1 MTLLE
6 RLKIRIPEEE
16 NDALLN
22 EVLETAREF
31 ILTHMYPLEDDVS
44 KYLVP
49 LEYNSLQLDIAVELY
64 NKRGAEGEVAHSE
77 NGVSR
82 TYDSASVSAA
92 LTNRII
98 PRVKVIGSSGGDN
111 NA

>member
-49 LEYNSLQLDIAVELY
+49 LKYSSLQLDIAVELY

-82 TYDSASVSAA
+82 TYDSASVSTA
-92 LTNRII
+92 LVNRII
-98 PRVKVIGSSGGDN
+98 PRGRVIQGSGGGG

>member
-16 NDALLN
+16 NEALLK
-22 EVLETAREF
+22 EVLETAKEF

-49 LEYNSLQLDIAVELY
+49 LEYNSLTLDIAVELY

-82 TYDSASVSAA
+82 TYDSASVSSA
-92 LTNRII
+92 LDRKSSCRE
-98 PRVKVIGSSGGDN
+98 RV
-111 NA
+111 